1 MALILAIETATK
13 NCSVALFKN
22 EKLLQLKEYNSAEY
36 SHSEQLT
43 LFIKEV
49 INKTKVNL
57 KEIDGVAVS
66 KGPGSYTGLRIGVSI
81 AKGLCYSLEL
91 PLIAVSTLRSMSFA
105 ILKKEEYRFYCPMID
120 ARRTEVFS
128 SIYDQSN
135 NEVREIRADI
145 VDSDTYAEFLKENV
159 LFFGD
164 GALKCKMIINHPK
177 AHFIEGV
184 FPSAKDMGTLVFNK
198 YINKDFEDVAYFE
211 PYYLKDFVSGPKKR
225 T

>member
-13 NCSVALFKN
+13 NCSVALFEN
-22 EKLLQLKEYNSAEY
+22 DKLLQLKEYNSAEY

-57 KEIDGVAVS
+57 KAIDGIAVS
-66 KGPGSYTGLRIGVSI
+66 KGPGSYTGLRIGVST
-81 AKGLCYSLEL
+81 AKGLCYSLEI
-91 PLIAVSTLRSMSFA
+91 PLIAVSTLRAMSFA
-105 ILKKEEYRFYCPMID
+105 ILKKRGYKFYCPMID

-128 SIYDQSN
+128 SIYDQKN

-145 VDSDTYAEFLKENV
+145 VESDTYAEFLKEKV

-164 GALKCKMIINHPK
+164 GALKCKMIINHPN
-177 AHFIEGV
+177 AHFIDGI
-184 FPSAKDMGTLVFNK
+184 FPSAKDMGILAFKK
-198 YINKDFEDVAYFE
+198 YINKDYEDIAYFD
-211 PYYLKDFVSGPKKR
+211 PYYLKDFVSGSKKK